1 MGETIEKQLEN
12 AEIEKEKSRRRAAS
26 PMNSKPRGNE
36 SSFNVISG
44 KESKP

>member
-12 AEIEKEKSRRRAAS
+12 AENEKAKQSRKRAAS
-26 PMNSKPRGNE
+26 PMNTKPRGNE

-44 KESKP
+44 KE